1 MTGLKQIFMGGLKRT
16 DDHLILDSRELLL
29 NPDVRP
35 FIVTELFKRLQKLD
49 CTAIAGLTMA
59 GQLMASN
66 MIMLG
71 NDEGKNY
78 SGYLVRYQRKSI
90 GLRKLVEG
98 SDRKEERVV
107 LFDDILRTNGHVF
120 QAIDALKERGFAVV
134 GVIALVKYDDAAVSE
149 LSARNIPTEYLFTAQ
164 ELGLR

>member
-1 MTGLKQIFMGGLKRT
+1 MTGLKQIFISGLKRA
-16 DDHLILDSRELLL
+16 DDRLILDSRELLL
-29 NPDVRP
+29 DMDARP
-35 FIVTELFKRLQKLD
+35 LIISELFKMLQKHD
-49 CTAIAGLTMA
+49 CTAVAGLTMA
-59 GQLMASN
+59 GQLMACN

-71 NDEGKNY
+71 NKEGKNY
-78 SGYLVRYQRKSI
+78 NGYLVRYQRKSI

-98 SDRKEERVV
+98 SDKRGERVM

-134 GVIALVKYDDAAVSE
+134 GVIALVKYDDSAVSE
-149 LSARNIPTEYLFTAQ
+149 LSTRNIHAECLFTAQ